1 MPEREKKQI
10 VAQSETLR
18 FRSTT
23 EQDLDY
29 VVSLEQ
35 AEENKRFI
43 MPWEWEQHREALS
56 NTDIAHMIIEMVEE
70 NRVIGFVLLAGLE
83 NVHQNIEFRRIVIAP
98 KGKGYG
104 KKAVQ
109 LIKKLAFEEWKA
121 HRLWL
126 DVFEY
131 NLIARHLYT
140 SHGFVVEGT
149 LRECYKVGGHFE
161 SLVIMSILDK
171 EYFGR
176 FSSIS

>member
-1 MPEREKKQI
+1 MPEREKRQI

-35 AEENKRFI
+35 AKANKRFI
-43 MPWEWEQHREALS
+43 MPWEWDQHREALS
-56 NTDIAHMIIEMVEE
+56 NTDIAHLIIEMVEE
-70 NRVIGFVLLAGLE
+70 NSVIGFVLLAGLE
-83 NVHQNIEFRRIVIAP
+83 NVHQNIEFRRIVIAT

-104 KKAVQ
+104 KKAVK

-126 DVFEY
+126 DIFEY
-131 NLIARHLYT
+131 NHLARHLYI

-149 LRECYKVGGHFE
+149 LRECYKLGGRFE
-161 SLVIMSILDK
+161 SLVIMSILDI

-176 FSSIS
+176 SSSVN

>member
-1 MPEREKKQI
+1 MPERENKQI

-23 EQDLDY
+23 EQDLNY

-35 AEENKRFI
+35 AEANKRFI
-43 MPWEWEQHREALS
+43 MPWEWDQHREALS
-56 NTDIAHMIIEMVEE
+56 NTDIAHVIIEMVEE
-70 NRVIGFVLLAGLE
+70 NNVIGFVLLAGLE
-83 NVHQNIEFRRIVIAP
+83 NVHQNIELRRIVIAT

-126 DVFEY
+126 DIFEY
-131 NLIARHLYT
+131 NHLARHLYI

-149 LRECYKVGGHFE
+149 LRECYKLGGRFE
-161 SLVIMSILDK
+161 SLVIMSIL
-171 EYFGR
+171 
-176 FSSIS
+176 